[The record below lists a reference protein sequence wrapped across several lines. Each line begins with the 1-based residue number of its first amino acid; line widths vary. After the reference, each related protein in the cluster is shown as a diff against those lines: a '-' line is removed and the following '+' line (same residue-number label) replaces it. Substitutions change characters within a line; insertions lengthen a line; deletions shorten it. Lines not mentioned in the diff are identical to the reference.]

1 MAQIL
6 EDTNIKA
13 LVIGAAGFVGNYLI
27 DCIREELLCDVVA
40 TKLSKDN
47 FYREDVEVCNLDIM
61 DKSAIISLMKKYRP
75 QYIFHLAAQSSVA
88 YAWKNPV
95 FTAEVNVNGG
105 FNVIDAIRLLD
116 YKPKVLLVGSGEEYG
131 YIEDSTKLIKESDVV
146 HPGNVYA
153 ATKACQNMIATVYSR
168 AYGLDLVMVRAFNHI
183 GPNQTAAFVVS
194 DFCKQV
200 AMIEKGLQQPIIK
213 VGNLDAKR
221 DFTDVRD
228 VVRAYVQIIQFGQG
242 GETYNVGRG
251 KAVAISDLLKM
262 ILSRSNID
270 IEIQVDVARL
280 RPVDVPIIAPDVSK
294 IYAATGWKPLISL
307 ESSIDDILNYWRSK
321 SELEIKK

>member
-1 MAQIL
+1 M
-6 EDTNIKA
+6 EDANIKA

-27 DCIREELLCDVVA
+27 DCIQEELLCDVVA
-40 TKLSKDN
+40 TKLINEN
-47 FYREDVEVCNLDIM
+47 FCREDVEVCDLDIM
-61 DKSAIISLMKKYRP
+61 DKSAIINLIRKYRP
-75 QYIFHLAAQSSVA
+75 RYIFHLAAQSSVA

-105 FNVIDAIRLLD
+105 FNVIDAIRQLD

-131 YIEDSTKLIKESDVV
+131 YIEESTKLIRESDVV

-168 AYGLDLVMVRAFNHI
+168 AYGLDLMMVRAFNHI
-183 GPNQTAAFVVS
+183 GPNQTATFVVS

-200 AMIEKGLQQPIIK
+200 AMIEKGIQKPVIK
-213 VGNLDAKR
+213 VGNLSAKR

-228 VVRAYVQIIQFGQG
+228 VVRAYVKIIQFGQG

-251 KAVAISDLLKM
+251 KAIAISDLLSM
-262 ILSRSNID
+262 ILSRSSVE
-270 IEIQVDVARL
+270 IEIQVDVTRL
-280 RPVDVPIIAPDVSK
+280 RPVDVPIIEPDVSK
-294 IYAATGWKPLISL
+294 IYAATGWKPMISL
-307 ESSIDDILNYWRSK
+307 EDSIDDILNYWRNK
-321 SELEIKK
+321 NELEIKT